1 MNSICL
7 KLRSHIRGAVVER
20 RRADFDIPAAAPW
33 VCSHIC
39 GADAGGSAISWG
51 LKVRSDMR
59 GADEGG
65 GGRKIG
71 FNTNHYMRSHMGG
84 RRAEAE
90 WEQNP
95 LRNKWVQHPIFRLR
109 FETAHSKPS
118 LSSRNGRP
126 ALVRSEYVWTYPRKR
141 SRNVKIRSARLRSA
155 TTQRICEHSI
165 KLRICHFLRTKMV
178 SSTRFRSGRG
188 KWVLDPFVAERMLL
202 PLHLC
207 SATAYVW
214 THVMI
219 CVEANFPTASALV
232 RFPHVWT
239 YLKYCSTISI
249 QVWGGIL

>member
-1 MNSICL
+1 M
-7 KLRSHIRGAVVER
+7 RGAVVER

-51 LKVRSDMR
+51 LKVRSHMR

-65 GGRKIG
+65 GPKIG

-84 RRAEAE
+84 RRAEVE

-126 ALVRSEYVWTYPRKR
+126 ALVRSEYVWTYPRQR

-155 TTQRICEHSI
+155 TTLHICEHSI

-178 SSTRFRSGRG
+178 SSTWFRSGRG
-188 KWVLDPFVAERMLL
+188 KLGVGPICCGADVAPAPPLLRNHVFVNACNDLCWSKFSARLRPRPL
-202 PLHLC
+202 P
-207 SATAYVW
+207 A
-214 THVMI
+214 
-219 CVEANFPTASALV
+219 CVNVP
-232 RFPHVWT
+232 
-239 YLKYCSTISI
+239 
-249 QVWGGIL
+249 